1 MIYHTDGYR
10 LAEHRWVIAFL
21 PYFFHNQFHKEET
34 MKKLLVAVL
43 ALTVA
48 AGVFAGGGKD
58 SGKAGAKPNKDN
70 LKVGFV
76 YIGSI
81 HDEGYTQ
88 AHDKGRL
95 ALEAQGVKCAYVEN
109 VPENAD
115 CEKAI
120 RDLIDQ
126 GCNVIYTNSFGFMD
140 WTLKVANDFPNVYF
154 GHCSGYKRADNMST
168 YFGKIYQA
176 RYLSGIAAGYK
187 TKVNK
192 IGYVAAYP
200 IPEVIR
206 GINAFTLG
214 VQSVNPNATV
224 EVLWTSTWYDPAV
237 EKQGAIE
244 LLNKGCDV
252 IAQHQDTTAPQIAAQ
267 ERNVFAVGYNV
278 STPTAAPRAYL
289 TAPLFHWDVFYVNDV
304 NTVIAGTW
312 KSRAYW
318 EGFSNGTVSLDALTA
333 NNDPRAA
340 AAVADAEIK
349 IKSGAFEPFTGP
361 LSDQNGAVKVP
372 AGTKM
377 TDDEIWNM
385 GWFVKGVIGV
395 IPN

>member
-1 MIYHTDGYR
+1 
-10 LAEHRWVIAFL
+10 
-21 PYFFHNQFHKEET
+21 
-34 MKKLLVAVL
+34 MKKLLVTVLVL
-43 ALTVA
+43 ALA
-48 AGVFAGGGKD
+48 ANAFAGGGKD
-58 SGKAGAKPNKDN
+58 TGKAGTKPNKDN

-95 ALEAQGVKCAYVEN
+95 ALQKMGVTCVYVEN

-140 WTLKVANDFPNVYF
+140 WTLKVANDSPNVYF
-154 GHCSGYKRADNMST
+154 GHCSGYKRANNMST

-187 TKVNK
+187 TQANK
-192 IGYVAAYP
+192 IGYVAAFP

-224 EVLWTSTWYDPAV
+224 EVLWTSTWYDPAI
-237 EKQGAIE
+237 EKQGALE
-244 LLNKGCDV
+244 LLNKGCDI

-267 ERNVFAVGYNV
+267 ERGAFATGYNT
-278 STPTAAPRAYL
+278 STANAAPRAYL
-289 TAPLFHWDVFYVNDV
+289 TAPLFHWDVFYVDDV
-304 NTVIAGTW
+304 NHVIKGTW
-312 KSRAYW
+312 QSRAYW
-318 EGFSNGTVSLDALTA
+318 EGFSNGTVSLDALTG

-340 AAVADAEIK
+340 GAIETARAGIVA
-349 IKSGAFEPFTGP
+349 GTFEPFTGP
-361 LSDQNGAVKVP
+361 LTDQGGVVKVP

-385 GWFVKGVIGV
+385 GWFVKGVIGI
-395 IPN
+395 IPQ

>member
-1 MIYHTDGYR
+1 
-10 LAEHRWVIAFL
+10 
-21 PYFFHNQFHKEET
+21 
-34 MKKLLVAVL
+34 MKKVLIVLCAALLVLSAC
-43 ALTVA
+43 TGKKGSA
-48 AGVFAGGGKD
+48 AKGPP
-58 SGKAGAKPNKDN
+58 SKDN
-70 LKVGFV
+70 IKVGFV
-76 YIGSI
+76 YIGSV

-95 ALEAQGVKCAYVEN
+95 ALLDMGIECAYRED

-140 WTLKVANDFPNVYF
+140 WTIKVAADFPNVYF
-154 GHCSGYKRADNMST
+154 GHCSGYKRAPNVST
-168 YFGKIYQA
+168 YFGKVYQA

-192 IGYVAAYP
+192 IGYVAAFP

-224 EVLWTSTWYDPAV
+224 EVVWTSTWYDPAV
-237 EKQGAIE
+237 EKQAALE

-267 ERNVFAVGYNV
+267 ERGAFAVGYN
-278 STPTAAPRAYL
+278 TPTPNAAPRAYL
-289 TAPLFHWDVFYVNDV
+289 TAPLFHWEAFYVDDV
-304 NTVIAGTW
+304 KHVLAGTW
-312 KSRAYW
+312 QSRAYW
-318 EGFSNGTVSLDALTA
+318 EGLNSGTVSLDALTA

-340 AAVADAEIK
+340 APIADATAK
-349 IKSGAFEPFTGP
+349 IKSGALEPFTGP
-361 LSDQNGAVKVP
+361 LADQSGTVKVP

>member
-1 MIYHTDGYR
+1 
-10 LAEHRWVIAFL
+10 
-21 PYFFHNQFHKEET
+21 
-34 MKKLLVAVL
+34 MKKILIVLCAALLAFS
-43 ALTVA
+43 AC
-48 AGVFAGGGKD
+48 
-58 SGKAGAKPNKDN
+58 SGKKEAATKGPPSKDN
-70 LKVGFV
+70 IKVGFV
-76 YIGSI
+76 YIGSV

-95 ALEAQGVKCAYVEN
+95 ALEKMGIKCAYIEN

-140 WTLKVANDFPNVYF
+140 WTIKVAADFPNVYF
-154 GHCSGYKRADNMST
+154 GHCSGYKRAANVST
-168 YFGKIYQA
+168 YFGKVYQP
-176 RYLSGIAAGYK
+176 RYLSGIAAGFK

-192 IGYVAAYP
+192 IGYVAAFP

-214 VQSVNPNATV
+214 VLSVNPNATV
-224 EVLWTSTWYDPAV
+224 EVIWTSTWYDPAV
-237 EKQGAIE
+237 EKNAAVE

-267 ERNVFAVGYNV
+267 EKGAFAVGYNV
-278 STPTAAPRAYL
+278 GTPNAAPRAYL
-289 TAPLFHWDVFYVNDV
+289 TAPLFHWEVFYVDDV
-304 NTVIAGTW
+304 KLVLDGKW
-312 KSRAYW
+312 HSRAYW
-318 EGFSNGTVSLDALTA
+318 EGLSTGTTSLDDLTA

-340 AAVADAEIK
+340 PIIADMTVK
-349 IKSGAFEPFTGP
+349 IKNGQFEPFTGP
-361 LSDQNGAVKVP
+361 LVDQNGAVKVP

-385 GWFVKGVIGV
+385 GWFVKGVIGI

>member
-1 MIYHTDGYR
+1 
-10 LAEHRWVIAFL
+10 
-21 PYFFHNQFHKEET
+21 
-34 MKKLLVAVL
+34 MKKLLIAALLFAL
-43 ALTVA
+43 AFNA
-48 AGVFAGGGKD
+48 FAGGGQP
-58 SGKAGAKPNKDN
+58 AGQTGGKPNKDN
-70 LKVGFV
+70 LKVGFI

-95 ALEAQGVKCAYVEN
+95 AIEQMGVKCAYVEN

-140 WTLKVANDFPNVYF
+140 WTVKVANDFPNIYF
-154 GHCSGYKRADNMST
+154 GHCSGYKQGPNMSS

-187 TKVNK
+187 TTAKK
-192 IGYVAAYP
+192 IGYVAAFP

-214 VQSVNPNATV
+214 VQSVNPDATV
-224 EVLWTSTWYDPAV
+224 EVIWTSTWYDPAV

-267 ERNVFAVGYNV
+267 ERGAFAVGYNT
-278 STPTAAPRAYL
+278 STANAAPRAYL
-289 TAPLFHWDVFYVNDV
+289 TAPLFHWDVFYVDDV
-304 NTVIAGTW
+304 KHVIAGDW

-318 EGFSNGTVSLDALTA
+318 EGLKNGTVTLDNLTA

-340 AAVADAEIK
+340 ARIADYQARI
-349 IKSGAFEPFTGP
+349 IAGSFEPFTGP
-361 LSDQNGAVKVP
+361 LSDQSGTVKIP
-372 AGTKM
+372 SGTKM
-377 TDDEIWNM
+377 SDEEIWNM
-385 GWFVKGVIGV
+385 GWFVKGVIGI

>member
-1 MIYHTDGYR
+1 
-10 LAEHRWVIAFL
+10 
-21 PYFFHNQFHKEET
+21 
-34 MKKLLVAVL
+34 MKKILIAAL
-43 ALTVA
+43 ALAVA

-58 SGKAGAKPNKDN
+58 SGKTGVKPNKDN
-70 LKVGFV
+70 LKVGFI

-88 AHDKGRL
+88 AHDRGRL

-192 IGYVAAYP
+192 IGYVAAFP

-224 EVLWTSTWYDPAV
+224 EVIWTNTWYDPAV

-244 LLNKGCDV
+244 LLNKGCDI

-267 ERNVFAVGYNV
+267 ERGVFAVGYNV
-278 STPTAAPRAYL
+278 STPSAAPRAYL

-318 EGFSNGTVSLDALTA
+318 EGFSNGTVSLDTLTA
-333 NNDPRAA
+333 NNDPRAP
-340 AAVADAEIK
+340 AAVADAEAK
-349 IKSGAFEPFTGP
+349 IKSGALEPFTGP

>member
-1 MIYHTDGYR
+1 
-10 LAEHRWVIAFL
+10 
-21 PYFFHNQFHKEET
+21 
-34 MKKLLVAVL
+34 MKKLLIVL
-43 ALTVA
+43 CI
-48 AGVFAGGGKD
+48 AGVLTACTGKGAGK
-58 SGKAGAKPNKDN
+58 SAAKPNKDN

-88 AHDKGRL
+88 AHDKGRIV
-95 ALEAQGVKCAYVEN
+95 LEALGIKCAYVEN

-187 TKVNK
+187 TRANK

-214 VQSVNPNATV
+214 VQSVNPAATV
-224 EVLWTSTWYDPAV
+224 EVIWTSTWYDPAV

-267 ERNVFAVGYNV
+267 ERGAFAVGYNV
-278 STPTAAPRAYL
+278 STPDAAPRAYL
-289 TAPLFHWDVFYVNDV
+289 TAPLFHWDIFYVDDV
-304 NTVIAGTW
+304 SHVIAGTW
-312 KSRAYW
+312 KSRAFW
-318 EGFSNGTVSLDALTA
+318 EGLSTEMITLDTLTD

-340 AAVADAEIK
+340 ETIAAAEAK
-349 IKSGAFEPFTGP
+349 IKDGAFEPFTGP
-361 LSDQNGAVKVP
+361 LFDQNGAEKVS

-385 GWFVKGVIGV
+385 GWFVQGVIGV
-395 IPN
+395 IP